1 MDVLVVGGLNNV
13 RYETTDKIMEG
24 VKEFADTVLAQ
35 SQEHH
40 PDTPSTFS
48 FATLFLPPQ
57 YTRFLGDEAHLSNYF
72 QNKLDMMMD
81 FNDKIKLFNNTI
93 YQENIDVF
101 KAQNGGVAGE
111 KPKMLGLHKYGI
123 RKLNKKFPSGKVVPL
138 HTHRFEQWRETEREQ
153 MLHLNDDQ
161 RAKAG
166 RPINNFFKNQ
176 FVPTKN

>member
-1 MDVLVVGGLNNV
+1 MVGGLNNV
-13 RYETTDKIMEG
+13 RHETTDKI

-40 PDTPSTFS
+40 PDTLST

-57 YTRFLGDEAHLSNYF
+57 YTRFLGDKAHLSNYF

-101 KAQNGGVAGE
+101 KAQNGSVAGE
-111 KPKMLGLHKYGI
+111 KPTMLGLHKYGI

-153 MLHLNDDQ
+153 MLHLNADQ

-166 RPINNFFKNQ
+166 RAINNFFINQ
-176 FVPTKN
+176 FVPRKIKL

>member
-1 MDVLVVGGLNNV
+1 M
-13 RYETTDKIMEG
+13 
-24 VKEFADTVLAQ
+24 
-35 SQEHH
+35 
-40 PDTPSTFS
+40 
-48 FATLFLPPQ
+48 
-57 YTRFLGDEAHLSNYF
+57 SNHF

-123 RKLNKKFPSGKVVPL
+123 RKLNKKFPSGKVVPA
-138 HTHRFEQWRETEREQ
+138 HTHRFEHWREADRDQ
-153 MLHLNDDQ
+153 MLHLNNDQ

-166 RPINNFFKNQ
+166 RAVNNFFINQ
-176 FVPTKN
+176 FVPKN